1 MSKNDRISTTA
12 WGIDARKST
21 PAWVALRA
29 ADAPTLARPIA
40 INDLVLTL
48 RQVVFQFVGIVL
60 GAGAALALNS
70 GLELTLGA
78 GFFNLLLGMVLGGF
92 LAMLLERAVNQRAV
106 RRRQEEY
113 GHDPSDVPLV
123 ILSPYHRPTPA
134 SDLIDSLDRLADP
147 ASPHAEA
154 VSREELAKAQ
164 MLVMRAI
171 RAQQIDHRVDATR
184 IAATTYLNSLASK
197 G

>member
-1 MSKNDRISTTA
+1 MSKNDHISTTA

-106 RRRQEEY
+106 RRWQEEY

-134 SDLIDSLDRLADP
+134 SDLIDSLADP

-154 VSREELAKAQ
+154 VNREELAKAQ